1 MTQNAMESKTAI
13 NPQSTNQCRLK
24 ADAKLTKHRK
34 LAWPIFGHAG
44 PLCVKFHNFTI
55 ILMNNWRPALSRGL
69 TNSPHVLALR

>member
-34 LAWPIFGHAG
+34 LAWPISGQAG

-55 ILMNNWRPALSRGL
+55 ILMNKWNAAFSPGF
-69 TNSPHVLALR
+69 TNSPHVPALR